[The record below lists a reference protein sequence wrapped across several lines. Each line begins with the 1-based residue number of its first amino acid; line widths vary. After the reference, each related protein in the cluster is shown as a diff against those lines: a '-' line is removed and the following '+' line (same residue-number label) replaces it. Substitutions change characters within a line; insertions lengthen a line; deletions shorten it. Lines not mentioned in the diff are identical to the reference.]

1 MTRPQAPTTPLR
13 LVGTLFT
20 ALALV
25 GCTGTAEM
33 TPQQRDGV
41 ELRRFCEQHPEEVE
55 KCLGFLGWR

>member
-1 MTRPQAPTTPLR
+1 MSKTMSLKLLR
-13 LVGTLFT
+13 RLSMLAAAA
-20 ALALV
+20 ALA
-25 GCTGTAEM
+25 GCAGAGEM